1 MEELTLQ
8 HDHLE
13 THLTSVTAAASY
25 TSCALSRHLTHL
37 EPPLCATELLISN
50 TEDLLALI
58 QKQLNASDIKETRGN
73 GQPSGVGGSAVV
85 SGRGRGVSLV
95 ILSGHC
101 LFSHSPFSSCLK
113 FLYL

>member
-13 THLTSVTAAASY
+13 THLTSVTAADSY

-37 EPPLCATELLISN
+37 EPPLRAAELLLSN

-58 QKQLNASDIKETRGN
+58 QKQLNTSDIKETRGN
-73 GQPSGVGGSAVV
+73 WQPSGVGGSAVV
-85 SGRGRGVSLV
+85 SGRGRGVSLF
-95 ILSGHC
+95 ILCGHC
-101 LFSHSPFSSCLK
+101 LSSRVLLSHSLE
-113 FLYL
+113 